1 MAGVNVNRT
10 TAGVLLPKEVS
21 SEIWKNTQYASIIQ
35 SLVPRIELPAGG
47 LDIPIITGDPEAEW
61 VAETAEKPLGRPTFG
76 QKSIKGYTLAL
87 IVPFSNQFRR
97 DLNTLYNALVERLPG
112 VLAKKFDRTCLG
124 FDPSPGTG
132 FDTLASAPTASLVG
146 AGGMYGGLVDALET
160 VSLVEGSDIER
171 WVITTAAEIALL
183 NELDT
188 QGRPLFSDSVNDAGR
203 PTRNLLTRPVTKH
216 QHAYRAGLADPDGA
230 GAGVASPAVLGFG
243 GEWSSA
249 MWGYVEGLR
258 VDVSD
263 QATLNDGGT
272 PLNLWQ
278 RNMFAVR
285 VEFEIGFAVR
295 DVNRFVKLTGATPA

>member
-10 TAGVLLPKEVS
+10 TAGVLLPKAVS
-21 SEIWKNTQYASIIQ
+21 NEIWKNTQYASVVQ

-76 QKSIKGYTLAL
+76 QKTIKGYTLAL

-132 FDTLASAPTASLVG
+132 FDTLAAAPVASLTG
-146 AGGMYGGLVDALET
+146 AGGVYGGLVDALET
-160 VSLVEGSDIER
+160 VSLVEGADIER
-171 WVITTAAEIALL
+171 FVITTAAEIAML
-183 NELDT
+183 NQLDGNG
-188 QGRPLFSDSVNDAGR
+188 QPLFSTSVNDAGQA
-203 PTRNLLTRPVTKH
+203 TRTLLTRPVTKH
-216 QHAYRAGLADPDGA
+216 QHAYKARVAGTSAET
-230 GAGVASPAVLGFG
+230 VGFG
-243 GEWSSA
+243 GEWSTA

-285 VEFEIGFAVR
+285 VEFEVGFAVR
-295 DVNRFVKLTGATPA
+295 DVNRFVRLTGAAA